1 MSDATLARTQFLEAL
16 TGIAEGRTNAEEL
29 TKSLR
34 QALLEFGSET
44 PDNLSCA
51 KQIEVGTVGSETGLK
66 LLGREL
72 LRSEI
77 AHAIEGEPT
86 PEALK
91 TAFPGI
97 TDEDW
102 DTFGRLTT
110 LIYILLSRDVRQS
123 S

>member
-1 MSDATLARTQFLEAL
+1 MSDATSARTRFLEAL
-16 TGIAEGRTNAEEL
+16 TAVAEGRTNAEDL

-34 QALLEFGSET
+34 VALLEFGSET

-51 KQIEVGTVGSETGLK
+51 KQIEVGTVGSETGLT

-72 LRSEI
+72 LYSEI
-77 AHAIEGEPT
+77 AHVIEGEPM

-91 TAFPGI
+91 TAFPDI

-102 DTFGRLTT
+102 DAFGRLTT
-110 LIYILLSRDVRQS
+110 LIYILLSRDARQS
-123 S
+123 G

>member
-1 MSDATLARTQFLEAL
+1 MSDAPSARTRFLEAL
-16 TGIAEGRTNAEEL
+16 TAVAEGRTNAEDL

-34 QALLEFGSET
+34 VALLEFGSET

-51 KQIEVGTVGSETGLK
+51 EQIEVGTVGSETGLT

-72 LRSEI
+72 LYSEI
-77 AHAIEGEPT
+77 AHVIEGEPM

-91 TAFPGI
+91 TAFPDI

-102 DTFGRLTT
+102 DAFGRLTT
-110 LIYILLSRDVRQS
+110 LIYILLSRDARQS

>member
-1 MSDATLARTQFLEAL
+1 MSDAPSARTRFLEAL
-16 TGIAEGRTNAEEL
+16 TAVAEGRTNAEDL

-34 QALLEFGSET
+34 VALLEFGSET

-51 KQIEVGTVGSETGLK
+51 EQIEVGTVGSETGLT

-72 LRSEI
+72 LYSEI
-77 AHAIEGEPT
+77 AHVIEGEPM

-102 DTFGRLTT
+102 DAFGRLTT
-110 LIYILLSRDVRQS
+110 LIYILLSRDARQS
-123 S
+123 G

>member
-1 MSDATLARTQFLEAL
+1 ML
-16 TGIAEGRTNAEEL
+16 TAN
-29 TKSLR
+29 S
-34 QALLEFGSET
+34 
-44 PDNLSCA
+44 A

-72 LRSEI
+72 LFSDI
-77 AHAIEGEPT
+77 AHVVESEPM

-102 DTFGRLTT
+102 DAFGRLTT
-110 LIYILLSRDVRQS
+110 LIYILLSRDARQS

>member
-1 MSDATLARTQFLEAL
+1 MSDAPSARTRFLEAL
-16 TGIAEGRTNAEEL
+16 TAVAEGRTNAEDL

-34 QALLEFGSET
+34 VALLEFGSET

-51 KQIEVGTVGSETGLK
+51 EQIEVGTVGSETGLT

-72 LRSEI
+72 LYSEI
-77 AHAIEGEPT
+77 AHVIEGEPM

-102 DTFGRLTT
+102 DAFGRLTT
-110 LIYILLSRDVRQS
+110 LIYILLSRDARQS